1 MNQMKSPLSDSY
13 YSYAN
18 MNYLQKA
25 IRDSVFNT
33 TGHSIG
39 DQNPMDLYNLMR
51 KVYTDYYTDDQTNI
65 AQQVSTMNSAV
76 VSSATRTISTG
87 IIQQLIYLR
96 DISTQPIPPSA
107 PKNTSTYGLKLS
119 RM

>member
-1 MNQMKSPLSDSY
+1 MNSPLSDSY

-25 IRDSVFNT
+25 IRESVFSA
-33 TGHSIG
+33 TGHAIG

-51 KVYTDYYTDDQTNI
+51 KVYTDYYVNDQTSV
-65 AQQVSTMNSAV
+65 AQQVSAMNSEV

-107 PKNTSTYGLKLS
+107 PKNTSTYGLKLA
-119 RM
+119 RN

>member
-1 MNQMKSPLSDSY
+1 MRSALSDAY
-13 YSYAN
+13 YSPAN
-18 MNYLQKA
+18 MEYLQGA
-25 IRDSVFNT
+25 IKEAVASS
-33 TGHSIG
+33 TGHTIG
-39 DQNPMDLYNLMR
+39 RQNNMDLYNLMR
-51 KVYTDYYTDDQTNI
+51 KVYTDYYVDDSANVPE
-65 AQQVSTMNSAV
+65 QVSKMNAIV
-76 VSSATRTISTG
+76 VSSASKTIATG